1 MYANSVLKLG
11 FPWGVLYVNVVGG
24 AEEWFIDLVVELIK
38 EIYSVLGSGPELLEI
53 YIYESSETKRR
64 VLVSEAQRL
73 GISVIGDYPVSHD
86 AWMSW
91 PRIHVDYGACRS
103 LRREYLRA
111 LLYHEAVHSIFHGSL
126 ASYIVRTGDLRG
138 LLEADLLETVYLA
151 SVVVKDIEVH
161 SYLAER
167 GLNSVLRDYYEYTS
181 NSLRKVHCNSLLG
194 LLELAKLISPCLY
207 VDCNNA
213 SILLHETCRGKVP
226 ELLSVLEKIKNTR
239 GDLSSKI
246 QKLLEEIILAH
257 TKRPV

>member
-1 MYANSVLKLG
+1 MNVNSVLKLG
-11 FPWGVLYVNVVGG
+11 FPWGVLYVNVVGSV
-24 AEEWFIDLVVELIK
+24 EEWFIDLIVDLVK
-38 EIYSVLGSGPELLEI
+38 EVYSVLGSGPELLEI

-64 VLVSEAQRL
+64 VLASEAQRL
-73 GISVIGDYPVSHD
+73 GISVIGDFLVSHD

-91 PRIHVDYGACRS
+91 PRIHVDYSACRS

-126 ASYIVRTGDLRG
+126 SSYVVSTGGYGG
-138 LLEADLLETVYLA
+138 LLKADLHEAVYLA

-167 GLNSVLRDYYEYTS
+167 GLHSVLRDYYEYTS
-181 NSLRKVHCNSLLG
+181 SSLREVQCSSLLG
-194 LLELAKLISPCLY
+194 LLELAKLITPCLY
-207 VDCNNA
+207 VDCN
-213 SILLHETCRGKVP
+213 STSTLLHETCRGKVP

-246 QKLLEEIILAH
+246 QKLLEEITIVQ